1 MKEKIKKVLLGLIFI
16 LLIIVFIQIIV
27 NIAIIAYDSD
37 HSSLIKSEN
46 VENNGIKYEIVSIP
60 ILDIFINLVFIVFV
74 GGLIYELYKRLFL
87 KKKTK
92 EVQKEK
98 IKKSFMINI
107 LVNRLFL
114 LHFLCMLFA
123 ISFFIVGNWQL
134 GILSIII
141 AGLFVYLSYR
151 FDKGILSPI
160 LLRDYWPRKDL
171 YECLSHVVTS
181 RKAQI
186 DFSRYG
192 NQKPYLNRLELIG
205 LKKKPNEDIRQFI
218 MKAIVTDRKA
228 FDILRNNIII
238 KTFYKNK
245 FWFWDGYGKMVPPG
259 NYEDA
264 IHFAINQDILPIF
277 TKKLE
282 GLETEDLKK
291 QNIE

>member
-27 NIAIIAYDSD
+27 NIAIIAYNSD

-60 ILDIFINLVFIVFV
+60 IMDIFINLVFIVFV

-92 EVQKEK
+92 EIQKEK
-98 IKKSFMINI
+98 IKKSSMINI
-107 LVNRLFL
+107 LVNILFL

-171 YECLSHVVTS
+171 YECLSYVVTS

-186 DFSRYG
+186 SFSRYE

-264 IHFAINQDILPIF
+264 IYFAINQDILPIF